1 MTVLTLVTP
10 IPSCRVSFR
19 GEDKNLNVSSRQIGR
34 RDRAIKKPLREWF
47 LSGVFV
53 WVLLLLLI
61 CSGQTGHLMKL
72 HLACPNG
79 CEVTGF
85 TISPD
90 YKSLFVNIQHPGNW
104 PYSDNAAEETPS
116 GMSVRPRAATVVIRR
131 EDGGE
136 IAV

>member
-1 MTVLTLVTP
+1 M
-10 IPSCRVSFR
+10 IGEGNRSAASVSLF
-19 GEDKNLNVSSRQIGR
+19 G
-34 RDRAIKKPLREWF
+34 
-47 LSGVFV
+47 
-53 WVLLLLLI
+53 
-61 CSGQTGHLMKL
+61 
-72 HLACPNG
+72 PNG

-136 IAV
+136 IAVLMETKLVSLISIVNKSDSL

>member
-1 MTVLTLVTP
+1 MNELNQFASPDGLAFDGRGILWIQTDNGADEVTSYTNDQMLAVVPSKLTNENGDQAV
-10 IPSCRVSFR
+10 
-19 GEDKNLNVSSRQIGR
+19 IGADNQAELKR
-34 RDRAIKKPLREWF
+34 F
-47 LSGVFV
+47 FV
-53 WVLLLLLI
+53 
-61 CSGQTGHLMKL
+61 G
-72 HLACPNG
+72 PNG

-104 PYSDNAAEETPS
+104 PYSDDAAQETPA
-116 GMSVRPRAATVVIRR
+116 GTTVRPRAATVVIRR

>member
-1 MTVLTLVTP
+1 MFADHVAGLA
-10 IPSCRVSFR
+10 
-19 GEDKNLNVSSRQIGR
+19 
-34 RDRAIKKPLREWF
+34 AIAYKI
-47 LSGVFV
+47 LSTFTINPVKRFFV
-53 WVLLLLLI
+53 
-61 CSGQTGHLMKL
+61 G
-72 HLACPNG
+72 PNG

-104 PYSDNAAEETPS
+104 PYSTDAAEETPS
-116 GMSVRPRAATVVIRR
+116 GVSVRPRASTVVIRR